1 MCSQA
6 CKPVILADPKWLPL
20 TGGGVDGSWEEIT
33 GPYSTITVV
42 LLCSVDWAKKSFEES
57 YPGIRNILNL
67 KLYFHEP
74 YLLPEFEKEHHM
86 FSQDSIYFLPID
98 KSWTRLSNFTL
109 TFHFHALEKEMATQ
123 SSIIA

>member
-1 MCSQA
+1 M
-6 CKPVILADPKWLPL
+6 
-20 TGGGVDGSWEEIT
+20 GGSWEEIT
-33 GPYSTITVV
+33 DPYSTIAVV

-67 KLYFHEP
+67 KLYLQEP
-74 YLLPEFEKEHHM
+74 YLLPEFEEEHHM
-86 FSQDSIYFLPID
+86 FSQDSIYFLPIG